1 MIKFYIN
8 IYIFL
13 IHVNEVKNLLLYNN
27 RGSNNKLSCENYY
40 VTVKYSGQWSLSNP
54 WPAKKGK
61 K

>member
-13 IHVNEVKNLLLYNN
+13 IHVNEVRNLLLYNN

-40 VTVKYSGQWSLSNP
+40 VTVKYSGQ
-54 WPAKKGK
+54 
-61 K
+61 